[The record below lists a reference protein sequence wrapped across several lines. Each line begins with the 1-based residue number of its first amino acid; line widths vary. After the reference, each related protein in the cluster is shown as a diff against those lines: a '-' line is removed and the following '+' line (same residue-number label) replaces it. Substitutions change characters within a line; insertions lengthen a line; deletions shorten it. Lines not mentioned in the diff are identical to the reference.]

1 MAGNQTE
8 SINEKHH
15 ELYISPSHETRI
27 ETQTLPLNLLHVV
40 PRYCYAKTSKEAM
53 RNEEKHFK
61 DVFLFSYINQ
71 GIMARNRGFHRIHS
85 LAACNLRGQRQ
96 TEQEDNLSGIS

>member
-1 MAGNQTE
+1 MNST
-8 SINEKHH
+8 SLLHMK
-15 ELYISPSHETRI
+15 LVLK
-27 ETQTLPLNLLHVV
+27 QTLPLNLLRIV

-53 RNEEKHFK
+53 RNEGKHFK

-96 TEQEDNLSGIS
+96 TEQEDNLSRIS